1 MKESGK
7 DREKEKGPERER
19 RVLGVRDTI
28 GRIAGVARAPALSL
42 SADEEKA
49 MREALALIRTVGF
62 IGSSGTGKSTRALKV
77 ARSQGIA
84 HIIDDGLLIHGGRI
98 VAGLSA
104 KRADSRLESVRQAL
118 FVEEGRASVMRRSL
132 VEQAPASLMILG
144 TSDGM
149 VDRICESLWLPPVS
163 ERIHIEDVSTED
175 EIRTAVST
183 RQREGKH
190 AIPVPSLEIKHE
202 FSGYFSEPLT
212 RFLRRRERQAAAG
225 GAGPPHLETERTVV
239 RPTFSSLGQYTIS
252 DEALRT
258 MAELILRRVKGVAGL
273 VGFEAGND
281 AYGAELK
288 AELALYYGF
297 NAQEVLREAQNR
309 IVKDIEKYTSI
320 NVMKVDVRARRVVHL
335 PPGPPQ
341 PPPPVG
347 GPTLQGQLPPDL
359 A

>member
-7 DREKEKGPERER
+7 DREKEKAPERER
-19 RVLGVRDTI
+19 RASGVRDTI
-28 GRIAGVARAPALSL
+28 ERIAGVARAPSIR
-42 SADEEKA
+42 SSPEEEKA
-49 MREALALIRTVGF
+49 MRDALAPIRVVGF
-62 IGSSGTGKSTRALKV
+62 IGPPGTGKSTRALKV
-77 ARSQGIA
+77 ARTQGIA
-84 HIIDDGLLIHGGRI
+84 YIIDDGLLIHGGRI

-132 VEQAPASLMILG
+132 QEQAPASLMILG

-149 VDRICESLWLPPVS
+149 VDKICGSLWLPLPS

-183 RQREGKH
+183 RLREGKH

-212 RFLRRRERQAAAG
+212 RFLRRRDRANPAAPA
-225 GAGPPHLETERTVV
+225 AETERTVV

-258 MAELILRRVKGVAGL
+258 MAELILKRVRGVAGL

-281 AYGAELK
+281 AYGAEIR
-288 AELALYYGF
+288 AELSLYYGF
-297 NAQEVLREAQNR
+297 NAQEVLREAQSR
-309 IVKDIEKYTSI
+309 IVKEIEKYTSI

-335 PPGPPQ
+335 PPGQ
-341 PPPPVG
+341 TPPPPAAPSA
-347 GPTLQGQLPPDL
+347 PTLTGQLPPDL